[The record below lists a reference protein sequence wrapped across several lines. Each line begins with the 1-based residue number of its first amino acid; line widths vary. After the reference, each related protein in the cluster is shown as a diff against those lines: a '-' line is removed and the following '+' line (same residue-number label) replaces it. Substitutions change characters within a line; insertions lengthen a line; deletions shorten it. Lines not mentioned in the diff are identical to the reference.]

1 MTILGKK
8 QMSEED
14 IKLNYITPV
23 ILKGWKGRITM
34 ETKIT
39 DGRINIRGNIV
50 ARSKPKFADYML
62 YLNDGKPIAV
72 VEAKDN
78 NHSVSHGLQQ
88 AMTYAQMMDLPFAYS
103 SNGDAFYEH
112 DFLTGQEQQIDLD
125 KFPTQDELVARYYA
139 ELNGGKGVSDLEKK
153 IVSQPYYSS
162 QSTYPPRYYQRN
174 YFMCDLILER
184 RVNEVLWLK
193 YADQHRGFV
202 QIYGL
207 ENNDNFLCGKQEK
220 CANCGIKNYGTPLY
234 PIYYSDTPYDA
245 TKFAKFV
252 MLRKIAETTATQI
265 PPELYAGMGSA
276 LWEQERTTLIK
287 KECHKYDE
295 EWRMITGCIMKP
307 PVMMEWIPSGII
319 LGLRMGVAEENL
331 VVSMA
336 KEAGIK
342 NIYKSYINVQNKLD
356 AYPLK
361 L

>member
-23 ILKGWKGRITM
+23 ILNGWKGHITM

-39 DGRINIRGNIV
+39 DGRINISGNIV
-50 ARSKPKFADYML
+50 ARSKSKFADYML

-139 ELNGGKGVSDLEKK
+139 ELNGGKGISDTEKK

-174 YFMCDLILER
+174 AVNRTVEAIARGQQRLLLVMATGTGKTYTAFQIVYRLLRSDLKKRILY
-184 RVNEVLWLK
+184 L
-193 YADQHRGFV
+193 ADRNILVDQSILQDFAPLEKT
-202 QIYGL
+202 IYKV
-207 ENNDNFLCGKQEK
+207 DF
-220 CANCGIKNYGTPLY
+220 
-234 PIYYSDTPYDA
+234 SD
-245 TKFAKFV
+245 KEC
-252 MLRKIAETTATQI
+252 LSKIASHEVNFALYHQIVGQNDEEHFKQI
-265 PPELYAGMGSA
+265 P
-276 LWEQERTTLIK
+276 
-287 KECHKYDE
+287 
-295 EWRMITGCIMKP
+295 
-307 PVMMEWIPSGII
+307 
-319 LGLRMGVAEENL
+319 AE
-331 VVSMA
+331 
-336 KEAGIK
+336 
-342 NIYKSYINVQNKLD
+342 
-356 AYPLK
+356 
-361 L
+361 

>member
-23 ILKGWKGRITM
+23 ILNGWKGHMTM

-39 DGRINIRGNIV
+39 DGRINISGNIV

-112 DFLTGQEQQIDLD
+112 DFFTGQERQIVLEQ
-125 KFPTQDELVARYYA
+125 FPTQDELVARYYA

-174 YFMCDLILER
+174 A
-184 RVNEVLWLK
+184 VNRTVE
-193 YADQHRGFV
+193 AIARGQQRLLLVMATGTGKTYTAF
-202 QIYGL
+202 QIVYRL
-207 ENNDNFLCGKQEK
+207 L
-220 CANCGIKNYGTPLY
+220 IKNSNVIELNYDYEKFRNHWFYKALGLVFEAESKINMKKYRIELTQMGQAFVSCCFEKQNAE
-234 PIYYSDTPYDA
+234 SDSQ
-245 TKFAKFV
+245 K
-252 MLRKIAETTATQI
+252 Q
-265 PPELYAGMGSA
+265 
-276 LWEQERTTLIK
+276 RTT
-287 KECHKYDE
+287 
-295 EWRMITGCIMKP
+295 
-307 PVMMEWIPSGII
+307 
-319 LGLRMGVAEENL
+319 
-331 VVSMA
+331 
-336 KEAGIK
+336 
-342 NIYKSYINVQNKLD
+342 
-356 AYPLK
+356 
-361 L
+361 